1 MSQSFRTSTSNPRW
15 HTMLLCLSVLVSAG
29 LAGTSS
35 FGDETVERAALPKL
49 RDMQIPSAD
58 DLIRADDDD
67 KEFDWIVLQAPVPED
82 RTVIV
87 VNPIFPRPDTL
98 RKMELE
104 HKAVEA
110 SKPQNQE
117 EREKRLNRLK
127 QLKRLLVT
135 LPGDLVTEYALP
147 VGQVDQIL
155 LFEDIM
161 LLRVDELLKVGEIRK
176 AYEML
181 LRVEN
186 EIPNWERSRPRFEQ
200 MLLVES
206 RQRSEAGDAYAAL
219 ALLDEVARRNIN
231 HPELRPRFNEIVGP
245 MIADAIA
252 REDFR
257 KARYLISRV
266 QKVIPD
272 HELVSQSQ
280 RRLQKTSGD
289 LFAEATQHFQ
299 QRQFAMA
306 AEFARKA
313 ASIWPLSGNERSL
326 FAQYIARH
334 QVLRVAVED
343 PDEQSR
349 ILPIPQESEER
360 LSELLEVPL
369 FEPST
374 ADELTYFRSSY
385 FESWDPADLGREV
398 IFSLRETRPHWQSQP
413 ILSANQI
420 ADALGHRIDAT
431 SPLFSPRLASFVNEI
446 SVRSPSV
453 LRIRFSR
460 VPLSIESLLRFPVTV
475 SPAEAITND
484 AVDDSAR
491 ETADQ
496 ASEDTSANV
505 ADSKS
510 LVVLSTR
517 FKLIKSEQSGRTFVR
532 NRPEPDGLSPN
543 LYHVAEIQERRFPDR
558 ATLLQSTIR
567 GEVDYL
573 SHVFPWEVDAFLAS
587 TEFNTRKYAIP
598 VTHVIAFN
606 PLSDRVVNAQMRRA
620 LSFAVN
626 REAILKSIVLKD
638 ESMKYG
644 RPTSAAWHLSSYA
657 TNLAQKPPEFNIR
670 LAFALRFAAERQLQ
684 LAELTRLL
692 EDAKREAKQ
701 AGKIID
707 SDEFRKDT
715 KVDYIRLPRLR
726 FVVDQDPTSLA
737 AAERMMVY
745 WQKIGFEI
753 DLIRGDQPGAPLT
766 EKDWDLCYQRVRME
780 EPLLELWPLLANDN
794 SFDMNRLGMFPD
806 WMRQELI
813 NLDYASSFL
822 DAQTRLATIHKHIAA
837 EAFLIPLWEVDDF
850 AVWKKSVIGTP
861 DRPMSTYQNVERWIV
876 RP

>member
-1 MSQSFRTSTSNPRW
+1 MF
-15 HTMLLCLSVLVSAG
+15 LCLSVLVAAG
-29 LAGTSS
+29 LPRSSS
-35 FGDETVERAALPKL
+35 FGDETVERGALPKL
-49 RDMQIPSAD
+49 SDMKIPSAD
-58 DLIRADDDD
+58 ELIRADDED
-67 KEFDWIVLQAPVPED
+67 KEFDWIVLQAPMPED

-87 VNPIFPRPDTL
+87 VNPIYPRPDTL
-98 RKMELE
+98 KKMDLE
-104 HKAVEA
+104 YKAVEA
-110 SKPQNQE
+110 SKPQNAE

-127 QLKRLLVT
+127 ELKRLLVT

-147 VGQVDQIL
+147 VGQIDQIL
-155 LFEDIM
+155 LFEDIV
-161 LLRVDELLKVGEIRK
+161 LLRVDELIKAGEIRK

-186 EIPNWERSRPRFEQ
+186 EIPNWERSVPRFEQ
-200 MLLVES
+200 LLLVES
-206 RQRSEAGDAYAAL
+206 RQRFEVGDAYAAL

-257 KARYLISRV
+257 KARYLIARV
-266 QKVIPD
+266 EKVIPD
-272 HELVSQSQ
+272 HELVAQSQ
-280 RRLQKTSGD
+280 GQLRKISGD
-289 LFAEATQHFQ
+289 LFAEATQQFQ

-306 AEFARKA
+306 AELARKA
-313 ASIWPLSGNERSL
+313 ASVWPLTGNARSL
-326 FAQYIARH
+326 FTQYTARH
-334 QVLRVAVED
+334 QILRVAVED
-343 PDEQSR
+343 PDEKSR
-349 ILPIPQESEER
+349 IVPIPQESDER

-475 SPAEAITND
+475 SPAEAIADNTNESDSETTDQKLED
-484 AVDDSAR
+484 ASA
-491 ETADQ
+491 
-496 ASEDTSANV
+496 DTV
-505 ADSKS
+505 ASKS

-517 FKLIKSEQSGRTFVR
+517 FKLVKSEQSGRTFVR
-532 NRPEPDGLSPN
+532 NRPEPDGLNPN
-543 LYHVAEIQERRFPDR
+543 QYHVAEIRELRFPDR
-558 ATLLQSTIR
+558 AALLQSMIR
-567 GEVDYL
+567 GELDYL
-573 SHVFPWEVDAFLAS
+573 PHVFPWEVDAFLAS
-587 TEFNTRKYAIP
+587 TDFNTRKYAIP

-606 PLSDRVVNAQMRRA
+606 PLSERIANAQMRRA
-620 LSFAVN
+620 LSFGIN

-657 TNLAQKPPEFNIR
+657 TDLGQKPPQFNIR
-670 LAFALRFAAERQLQ
+670 LAFALRYAAERQLQ

-701 AGKIID
+701 AGKVID
-707 SDEFRKDT
+707 SDEFRRDT
-715 KVDYIRLPRLR
+715 KVDYVHLPRLR

-753 DLIRGDQPGAPLT
+753 DLIRGDQSGTPLS

-850 AVWKKSVIGTP
+850 AVWRKSVIGTP